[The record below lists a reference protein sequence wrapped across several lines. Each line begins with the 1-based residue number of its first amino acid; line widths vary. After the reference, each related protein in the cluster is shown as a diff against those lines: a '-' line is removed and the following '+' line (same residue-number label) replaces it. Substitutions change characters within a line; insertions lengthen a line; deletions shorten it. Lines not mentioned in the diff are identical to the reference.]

1 MSFASIP
8 ELIEELRAGRMVILV
23 DDPRRENEGDVAIAA
38 EKVTADSI
46 RFMARRAAGEICLA
60 LSSEICD
67 QLNLHPQ
74 TQLNTTRRGTGFT
87 VTIDAR
93 DGITTGISARERA
106 QTIRTAVASDA
117 EPEQLVRPGHVHP
130 LRAREGG
137 VLVRPGHTEAIVD
150 LARLAGLRPAG
161 VICEIL
167 REQDEEPARLPDLE
181 RFAETHNLKIGSIE
195 DLIRF
200 RRERERLIERIEL
213 VVPLPSR
220 FAAHDDF
227 KLHLYRASV
236 DRIEHL
242 ALTLGIPDPEPNGRF
257 PRIEEPVLVRVHSEC
272 LTGDV
277 FGSLRCDCG
286 AQLEAALRQISNAG
300 KGVLVYMRG
309 HEGRGIGLAHKLQ
322 AYKLQDHGL
331 DTVQAN
337 EALGFPPD
345 MREYGIGAQILADLG
360 VTKMR
365 LLTNNPKKLAGLNAF
380 GLEIV
385 DQLPIEVEP
394 HPRNLR
400 YLQAKKEKLGHR
412 LRKVE
417 GGGPVPPAADPTPG
431 TPAPDA
437 RGGGGTGSG

>member
-1 MSFASIP
+1 VTFATIP
-8 ELIEELRAGRMVILV
+8 ELLDEIRAGRMVILV

-38 EKVTADSI
+38 ELVTPAAI
-46 RFMARRAAGEICLA
+46 QFMARRAAGEICLA
-60 LSSEICD
+60 LSPEICD
-67 QLNLHPQ
+67 QLQLHPQ
-74 TQLNTTRRGTGFT
+74 TVNNTTRRGTGFT
-87 VTIDAR
+87 VTIDAHE
-93 DGITTGISARERA
+93 GITTGISARERA
-106 QTIRTAVASDA
+106 HTIATALRPHAR
-117 EPEQLVRPGHVHP
+117 PEDLVRPGHVHP

-150 LARLAGLRPAG
+150 LARLAGLTPAG

-167 REQDEEPARLPDLE
+167 REQDDEPARLPDLE
-181 RFAETHNLKIGSIE
+181 QFAQKHKLKIGSIE

-200 RRERERLIERIEL
+200 RRERERLIERIDL

-220 FAAHDDF
+220 FASAGEDF
-227 KLHLYRASV
+227 KLHMYRSSV

-242 ALTLGIPDPEPNGRF
+242 ALTLGFADPEPNGKF
-257 PRIEEPVLVRVHSEC
+257 PRVEDPVLVRVHSEC

-286 AQLEAALRQISNAG
+286 AQLDASLQQIANCG

-309 HEGRGIGLAHKLQ
+309 HEGRGIGLAHKLK
-322 AYKLQDHGL
+322 AYKLQDGGL
-331 DTVQAN
+331 DTVEAT

-365 LLTNNPKKLAGLNAF
+365 LLTNNPKKLAGLRAF

-385 DQLPIEVEP
+385 DQLPIEVP
-394 HPRNLR
+394 ANPRNER
-400 YLQAKKEKLGHR
+400 YLKAKKDKLGHHLRR
-412 LRKVE
+412 L
-417 GGGPVPPAADPTPG
+417 GGDG
-431 TPAPDA
+431 
-437 RGGGGTGSG
+437 